1 LGAAVR
7 LTMLRPRVETV
18 DLRIAAP
25 PAKVAA
31 SIYGTAEHAEWRRIV
46 IKRAEGRCQALTCQA
61 PGRRASRLFADHIV
75 ELRDG
80 GDPFDPANGQALCGA
95 CHTRKTAA
103 ARAARQRGDRPAMPA
118 GRGWPKG

>member
-1 LGAAVR
+1 
-7 LTMLRPRVETV
+7 MLRPRVETV

-31 SIYGTAEHAEWRRIV
+31 SIYATAEYAAWRRIV

-61 PGRRASRLFADHIV
+61 PGRRASRLFADHVV

-80 GDPFDPANGQALCGA
+80 GDPFDPGNGQALCGA
-95 CHTRKTAA
+95 CHTHKTAI
-103 ARAARQRGDRPAMPA
+103 ARAARQRGDRPARPA
-118 GRGWPKG
+118 GGGWSKG